1 MNSTALFLLGKTLT
15 ATAASENPADN
26 GDLLPG
32 TLIVNLS
39 KADGNSYRLGLPVM
53 VRADKPTKG
62 IGSTGEYGSTLPSSW
77 RYATLTEAVAFIE
90 NMTEKGLQRI
100 LKVFAD

>member
-1 MNSTALFLLGKTLT
+1 MNSTALSLLGKTLT
-15 ATAASENPADN
+15 ATAASDTADET

-39 KADGNSYRLGLPVM
+39 KDDGNSYRLGLPVL

-62 IGSTGEYGSTLPSSW
+62 IGSTGEYGGALPSSW
-77 RYATLTEAVAFIE
+77 RYATLAEAVAFYE

-100 LKVFAD
+100 AKVFAD